1 VTMHAWFDL
10 AERMPGLA
18 GSLVHVRDAGTLE
31 TDAEVLAAAGF
42 ERHEIAGTRTR
53 DAASFLAEAGRALRL
68 PEYYGATWD
77 ALLDCL
83 ADVGGGEN
91 GRVALVWRDA
101 GTLMATDPQAY
112 VDAVLTLDRAAAAA
126 ASSDNPVQAEV
137 FLYP

>member
-1 VTMHAWFDL
+1 MHAWLDL
-10 AERMPGLA
+10 AERMSGLG
-18 GSLVHVRDAGTLE
+18 GSLVHVRDAATIDA
-31 TDAEVLAAAGF
+31 DAEVLAGAGF
-42 ERHEIAGTRTR
+42 ERYEIDGTKSR

-77 ALLDCL
+77 GLLDCV
-83 ADVGGGEN
+83 ADIGGGEH

-101 GTLMATDPQAY
+101 GTLMAADPQAY